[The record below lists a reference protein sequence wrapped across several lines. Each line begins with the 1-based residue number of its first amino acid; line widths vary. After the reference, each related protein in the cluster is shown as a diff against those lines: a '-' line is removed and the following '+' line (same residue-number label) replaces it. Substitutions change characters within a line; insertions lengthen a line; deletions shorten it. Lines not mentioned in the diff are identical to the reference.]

1 MRRCILLISYVVHVC
16 ASGQACLSKVS
27 QLLDSAQSKV
37 PTLVLIDI
45 PYDEE
50 QHLKRLSREPRSP
63 SPTATRLR
71 RTDTAEPDDIY
82 GIHLLTHVYSEIQSQ
97 NLPKLVIPVAVLS
110 GVDRHHVSETFT
122 PPIFN
127 GSHSNS
133 EAVRAVRYL
142 DAGAVD
148 VFFSPLSKDNAHALA
163 VHAYRVQKETV
174 QAQMNFLNTKKN
186 RKLSWVGV
194 NDDKPYAYL
203 REAMVSGLMNGI
215 CNPESIG
222 DSLDPSDVVVDE
234 DRRDIVAAAIGTW
247 AFSAHD
253 FTDDELLYAA
263 LLMLKHALQ
272 MPELKHWNISDGKS
286 HLLTCPAQLILC
298 R

>member
-1 MRRCILLISYVVHVC
+1 M
-16 ASGQACLSKVS
+16 
-27 QLLDSAQSKV
+27 

-50 QHLKRLSREPRSP
+50 QRLKRLSREPRSP

-82 GIHLLTHVYSEIQSQ
+82 GVHLLTHIYSEIQSQ
-97 NLPKLVIPVAVLS
+97 NYPKLVIPVAVLS
-110 GVDRHHVSETFT
+110 GVDQQHASETLS

-127 GSHSNS
+127 ASQYHS

-148 VFFSPLSKDNAHALA
+148 VFFSPLSRDNAHALA
-163 VHAYRVQKETV
+163 VHAYRVHKETLI
-174 QAQMNFLNTKKN
+174 AQTAFLNTKKH

-203 REAMVSGLMNGI
+203 REAMVSGLMGGI
-215 CNPESIG
+215 CNPETIG
-222 DSLDPSDVVVDE
+222 DSLDPRDVVVDD
-234 DRRDIVAAAIGTW
+234 DRRAIVAAAIGTW
-247 AFSAHD
+247 AFSAHE
-253 FTDDELLYAA
+253 FTDDELLYGA

-272 MPELKHWNISDGKS
+272 MPELEQWNMSEGEPTPLVAFD
-286 HLLTCPAQLILC
+286 LLINI
-298 R
+298 